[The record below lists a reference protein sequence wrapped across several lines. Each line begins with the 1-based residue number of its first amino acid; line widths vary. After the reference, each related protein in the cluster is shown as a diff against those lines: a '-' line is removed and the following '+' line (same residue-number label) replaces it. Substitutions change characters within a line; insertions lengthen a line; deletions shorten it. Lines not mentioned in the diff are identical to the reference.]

1 MTDHILCSD
10 GVRFRVYERP
20 PGRILVDAGFRDRA
34 TDASGLGAYQTTQK
48 PGDLTATHEGM
59 PVEVVRAYAKAHGG
73 VAEAG
78 DTALALLKRLPTAA
92 ALAEAEQ
99 GAGEGALDAP
109 FPGAGG
115 PDLSGRTE
123 GAAVPG
129 ALDQCVPGGSPALE
143 LDDLTSELI
152 EARKVLAAL
161 DASFHPPG
169 RVRSDQ
175 SPELVAWYHRANTGA
190 AHASRLVI
198 VTQPRFARHPLL
210 REAVDLRARLQAIA
224 DEARRELPG
233 ARRRALGIRA
243 EAASTPA

>member
-1 MTDHILCSD
+1 MTDIIICRD

-20 PGRILVDAGFRDRA
+20 PGRILVDAGFRDRC
-34 TDASGLGAYQTTQK
+34 TDTSGLGAYQTIHVA
-48 PGDLTATHEGM
+48 GSLTATHEGM
-59 PVEVVRAYAKAHGG
+59 PVEVVREYAKAHGG
-73 VAEAG
+73 VEEAG
-78 DTALALLKRLPTAA
+78 ATALALLQRLPTAA
-92 ALAEAEQ
+92 ALAEASR
-99 GAGEGALDAP
+99 GAEGVALDAP
-109 FPGAGG
+109 FPDAEG
-115 PDLSGRTE
+115 PDLAGRTE

-129 ALDQCVPGGSPALE
+129 ALDQREPGGPTTLV

-233 ARRRALGIRA
+233 ARRRALGIR
-243 EAASTPA
+243 